1 MNFDNILPFCEFSP
15 LPFDCCEESMQFA
28 NFCSNYEP
36 LWFLPV
42 LTSDGVLSLLQNEFA
57 SLRQP
62 AHYAVQRYSIIIS
75 SRSLL
80 PRRLRSRQR
89 RSKHFSQKICT
100 PPTSLTGW
108 GRVYPAQ
115 TVRSPESIC
124 QREEPSE
131 WMALLFVSCEHY
143 GSTDSSKICGN
154 TPPAKLA
161 PCRPGNCFVRQTK
174 PSALYADAVLRTELP
189 DGRTTGSLRGP
200 YSKKRCHPNGWH
212 LFLEQGTG
220 IEPASVAWEATV
232 LPMN

>member
-1 MNFDNILPFCEFSP
+1 MYPAHLTAFQSPDSP
-15 LPFDCCEESMQFA
+15 L
-28 NFCSNYEP
+28 
-36 LWFLPV
+36 
-42 LTSDGVLSLLQNEFA
+42 
-57 SLRQP
+57 
-62 AHYAVQRYSIIIS
+62 
-75 SRSLL
+75 
-80 PRRLRSRQR
+80 RRLRSRRR

-174 PSALYADAVLRTELP
+174 PSALCADAVLRTELP
-189 DGRTTGSLRGP
+189 DGRTTGSLWGP

>member
-1 MNFDNILPFCEFSP
+1 MFPSP
-15 LPFDCCEESMQFA
+15 A
-28 NFCSNYEP
+28 
-36 LWFLPV
+36 
-42 LTSDGVLSLLQNEFA
+42 SLL
-57 SLRQP
+57 
-62 AHYAVQRYSIIIS
+62 
-75 SRSLL
+75 
-80 PRRLRSRQR
+80 RRLRSRQR

-161 PCRPGNCFVRQTK
+161 ECRPGNCSVRQTK
-174 PSALYADAVLRTELP
+174 PSALCADAVLRTELP

-212 LFLEQGTG
+212 LFLKETHHGFLSRSISARRQRSLLCRLRTKKKDTLTLVFLFALRWRKRCSDKGYVPQCINYLILTDSTNHDPG
-220 IEPASVAWEATV
+220 ELIIVHYS
-232 LPMN
+232 LPCLM

>member
-1 MNFDNILPFCEFSP
+1 MFPSP
-15 LPFDCCEESMQFA
+15 A
-28 NFCSNYEP
+28 
-36 LWFLPV
+36 
-42 LTSDGVLSLLQNEFA
+42 SLL
-57 SLRQP
+57 
-62 AHYAVQRYSIIIS
+62 
-75 SRSLL
+75 
-80 PRRLRSRQR
+80 RRLLSRQR

-161 PCRPGNCFVRQTK
+161 PCRPGICFVRQTK
-174 PSALYADAVLRTELP
+174 PSALCADAVLRTELP
-189 DGRTTGSLRGP
+189 DGRTTGSLLGP

-212 LFLEQGTG
+212 LFLCFHYTIDEQV
-220 IEPASVAWEATV
+220 S
-232 LPMN
+232 

>member
-80 PRRLRSRQR
+80 PRRPRSRRRRSNSFPQKIRIPQPACRLGDFDAAWQANGTFTYAKRRTPPEGEVLRSLFLFEQ
-89 RSKHFSQKICT
+89 
-100 PPTSLTGW
+100 TSLVKAGVLIAFSVGFALHHGQNRVAAAANHHVLLL
-108 GRVYPAQ
+108 GRAVYHLVGGAC
-115 TVRSPESIC
+115 V
-124 QREEPSE
+124 EP
-131 WMALLFVSCEHY
+131 
-143 GSTDSSKICGN
+143 
-154 TPPAKLA
+154 
-161 PCRPGNCFVRQTK
+161 
-174 PSALYADAVLRTELP
+174 
-189 DGRTTGSLRGP
+189 
-200 YSKKRCHPNGWH
+200 
-212 LFLEQGTG
+212 
-220 IEPASVAWEATV
+220 
-232 LPMN
+232 